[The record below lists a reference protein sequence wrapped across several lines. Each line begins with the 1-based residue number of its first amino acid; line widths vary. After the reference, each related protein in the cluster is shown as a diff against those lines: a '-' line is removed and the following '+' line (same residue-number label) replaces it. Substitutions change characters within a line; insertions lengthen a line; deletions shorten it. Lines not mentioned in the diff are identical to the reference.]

1 MKVMQSMENK
11 LMKAIK
17 EVNESEVLSTDSSPV
32 NSPNIGNQ
40 TQASTTSSL
49 KTDRTEHLS
58 SITVTETVLSGI
70 HSVTRLDYAV
80 FRNGLYLTNT
90 ERSVDFRLCNFIFC
104 TLAQQ
109 QKTA

>member
-40 TQASTTSSL
+40 TQATPSL
-49 KTDRTEHLS
+49 KTDRREHLS

-70 HSVTRLDYAV
+70 HSVTRLDYAI